1 MKKALTITLACV
13 LAAGVLG
20 GCSGKGGENMTE
32 GVTGGNSEAAST
44 EAGKEEKAQSAASG
58 EKTVIHYYDWVT
70 MDSSIIDEFNAAN
83 PDIEVQYHAIPDNGS
98 DKLTQLDILAMGGG
112 EIDVM
117 PGSDGEQM
125 LRMKN
130 GMYAPIDEFIEKDGI
145 DMEKNFG
152 GILSYASY
160 DGVTYGYPI
169 RSTIEGIWY
178 NKDMFDAAG
187 IEYPDGSWTWDEYK
201 AIAEKLTSGEGDS
214 KVYGRRKV

>member
-32 GVTGGNSEAAST
+32 GVTGGNSEAVST

-98 DKLTQLDILAMGGG
+98 DKLTPVSYTHLD
-112 EIDVM
+112 VYKR
-117 PGSDGEQM
+117 QM
-125 LRMKN
+125 LYSM
-130 GMYAPIDEFIEKDGI
+130 GVSLMSSPSTVTSL
-145 DMEKNFG
+145 
-152 GILSYASY
+152 LSSL
-160 DGVTYGYPI
+160 
-169 RSTIEGIWY
+169 
-178 NKDMFDAAG
+178 
-187 IEYPDGSWTWDEYK
+187 
-201 AIAEKLTSGEGDS
+201 IARPPHLYT
-214 KVYGRRKV
+214 

>member
-32 GVTGGNSEAAST
+32 GVTGGNSEAVST
-44 EAGKEEKAQSAASG
+44 EAGKEETAQIAASG

-125 LRMKN
+125 L
-130 GMYAPIDEFIEKDGI
+130 
-145 DMEKNFG
+145 
-152 GILSYASY
+152 LSL
-160 DGVTYGYPI
+160 I
-169 RSTIEGIWY
+169 HI
-178 NKDMFDAAG
+178 
-187 IEYPDGSWTWDEYK
+187 
-201 AIAEKLTSGEGDS
+201 
-214 KVYGRRKV
+214 

>member
-32 GVTGGNSEAAST
+32 GVTGGNSEAVST

-187 IEYPDGSWTWDEYK
+187 IEYPDGS
-201 AIAEKLTSGEGDS
+201 
-214 KVYGRRKV
+214 